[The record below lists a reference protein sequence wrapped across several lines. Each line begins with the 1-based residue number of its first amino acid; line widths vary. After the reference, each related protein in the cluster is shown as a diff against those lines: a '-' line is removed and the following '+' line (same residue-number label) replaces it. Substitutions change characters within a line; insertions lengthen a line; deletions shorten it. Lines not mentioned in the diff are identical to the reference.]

1 MNERSIRFGIFVS
14 ALAIMSMIFSTL
26 SSAALIRTPVVKV
39 VTIKEALV
47 MSDQE
52 RINLFIDELL
62 TKKSAKCFKAILMA
76 ESNMRPKAY
85 NHSSGA
91 KGVGQLL
98 NETYQNIGLKHSND
112 GLAQVVASLAYI
124 SRHYGS
130 SGTCAA
136 LKAEQTKHSY

>member
-26 SSAALIRTPVVKV
+26 SSAAIIRTPVVKV

-47 MSDQE
+47 MSDKE

-62 TKKSAKCFKAILMA
+62 TPRSAKCFKAILMA
-76 ESNMRPKAY
+76 ESNMRPNALNK
-85 NHSSGA
+85 SSGA
-91 KGVGQLL
+91 MGVGQLL
-98 NETYQNIGLKHSND
+98 GETYQNIGLKHSND

>member
-1 MNERSIRFGIFVS
+1 MNERSIRLGFFVA
-14 ALAIMSMIFSTL
+14 ALAIFSMVFSTL
-26 SSAALIRTPVVKV
+26 SSAQNFNAPVVKV

-85 NHSSGA
+85 NRSSGA

-136 LKAEQTKHSY
+136 LKAEQTNHSY